1 MKRIVINLFGAPA
14 SGKSTCAAYIFS
26 QLKMRGVNAELITEF
41 AKDKV
46 WEGNMEVFK
55 PENQC
60 YLFGEQFYKMNCCK
74 GKVDV
79 IVTDSPLPLNILY
92 NKSKILGKD
101 FDRVVM
107 SCFNSFNNIS
117 PDNPLSKKVLEY
129 SQSELKTIPW
139 TFQSYPS
146 DTFKD
151 LFGAALV
158 DYTKGSRTKDDVK
171 NIVIGKWKS
180 EKS

>member
-1 MKRIVINLFGAPA
+1 M
-14 SGKSTCAAYIFS
+14 
-26 QLKMRGVNAELITEF
+26 
-41 AKDKV
+41 
-46 WEGNMEVFK
+46 
-55 PENQC
+55 
-60 YLFGEQFYKMNCCK
+60 
-74 GKVDV
+74 
-79 IVTDSPLPLNILY
+79 
-92 NKSKILGKD
+92 
-101 FDRVVM
+101 
-107 SCFNSFNNIS
+107 
-117 PDNPLSKKVLEY
+117 EY
-129 SQSELKTIPW
+129 SQSEKKTIPW

>member
-117 PDNPLSKKVLEY
+117 YLLKSDHYQPYGRIQSHLGCKKLASALPEFLKSHNIKYTPIKGCKDEY
-129 SQSELKTIPW
+129 DLIIKEL
-139 TFQSYPS
+139 
-146 DTFKD
+146 
-151 LFGAALV
+151 
-158 DYTKGSRTKDDVK
+158 
-171 NIVIGKWKS
+171 GKVGIL
-180 EKS
+180 